1 MHTETP
7 ASSPFVDL
15 RDRVAEHGDA
25 PAVSYAD
32 RTWTYA
38 QLDARASR
46 LAHWLDGRMAHA
58 GCAGALVPMC
68 LGRGLDAIA
77 AMLAAL
83 KLGAAYVPVDPRMPA
98 GRIRALLEETGAGVC
113 LVDRSTRALLEEAG
127 ARVELGPLYTVLDV
141 VVARQVHLYFRARLL
156 DLDLDPGPE
165 TQECALFAVDAL
177 PWDELS
183 FRSVRGTLR
192 HYVADLAT
200 GTFGVHQR
208 AVSDDDL

>member
-1 MHTETP
+1 M
-7 ASSPFVDL
+7 PFPEI
-15 RDRVAEHGDA
+15 RFCRRCGA
-25 PAVSYAD
+25 PSE
-32 RTWTYA
+32 
-38 QLDARASR
+38 Q
-46 LAHWLDGRMAHA
+46 
-58 GCAGALVPMC
+58 LVPPTEDRLRAVC
-68 LGRGLDAIA
+68 TACDYVDYVNPAAVVGTLPVWEDGQVLLCRRAIEPRLGYWTLPAGFHEVGET
-77 AMLAAL
+77 LAE
-83 KLGAAYVPVDPRMPA
+83 GAAR
-98 GRIRALLEETGAGVC
+98 ET
-113 LVDRSTRALLEEAG
+113 REEAG